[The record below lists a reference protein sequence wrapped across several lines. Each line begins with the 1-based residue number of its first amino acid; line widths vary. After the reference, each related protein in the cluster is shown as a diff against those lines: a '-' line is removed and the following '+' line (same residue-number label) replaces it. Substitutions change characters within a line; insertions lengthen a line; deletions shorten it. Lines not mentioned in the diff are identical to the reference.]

1 MFLVATL
8 NSNAQT
14 KTKPFQ
20 TARAEL
26 PSLPA
31 RFCKIWNANFL
42 KIFTFS
48 QEFLLSWD
56 KDLDFLL
63 AGHWEY
69 MFLLLLEFFPHVILI
84 TWGLESG
91 LAKFFLQNLFLYGK
105 FFCQWG
111 KYSKN
116 WENGLFPPCL
126 FSKACSS
133 FHNENWYKEVTL
145 YPMDLPWKKFWCPKT
160 SWILTFCLLNLS
172 SALLNFEASQ
182 LPTWQDMTSFLLR
195 KW

>member
-1 MFLVATL
+1 MARYLYWKWLLQGTWWMFLVATL
-8 NSNAQT
+8 NSNSQT
-14 KTKPFQ
+14 KTKPFK

-91 LAKFFLQNLFLYGK
+91 LAKFF
-105 FFCQWG
+105 FCRI
-111 KYSKN
+111 
-116 WENGLFPPCL
+116 
-126 FSKACSS
+126 CSS
-133 FHNENWYKEVTL
+133 MVPFMPMVSTL
-145 YPMDLPWKKFWCPKT
+145 KLAWICGS
-160 SWILTFCLLNLS
+160 SW
-172 SALLNFEASQ
+172 LNFIE
-182 LPTWQDMTSFLLR
+182 
-195 KW
+195 KV

>member
-1 MFLVATL
+1 MARYLYWKWLLQGTWWMFLVATL
-8 NSNAQT
+8 NSNSQT
-14 KTKPFQ
+14 KTKPFK

-91 LAKFFLQNLFLYGK
+91 LAKFFLQNLFLYGTPSLALETYVEEGVLGN
-105 FFCQWG
+105 FMRRVFQFNPIMV
-111 KYSKN
+111 Y
-116 WENGLFPPCL
+116 
-126 FSKACSS
+126 
-133 FHNENWYKEVTL
+133 FH
-145 YPMDLPWKKFWCPKT
+145 M
-160 SWILTFCLLNLS
+160 
-172 SALLNFEASQ
+172 
-182 LPTWQDMTSFLLR
+182 
-195 KW
+195 

>member
-1 MFLVATL
+1 MARYLYWKWLLQGTWWMFLVATL
-8 NSNAQT
+8 NSNSQT
-14 KTKPFQ
+14 KTKPFK

-42 KIFTFS
+42 KFFTFS

-91 LAKFFLQNLFLYGK
+91 LAKFFLQNLFLYGIL
-105 FFCQWG
+105 FF
-111 KYSKN
+111 
-116 WENGLFPPCL
+116 
-126 FSKACSS
+126 
-133 FHNENWYKEVTL
+133 
-145 YPMDLPWKKFWCPKT
+145 
-160 SWILTFCLLNLS
+160 WIMRNAVHWPLN
-172 SALLNFEASQ
+172 AIFFN
-182 LPTWQDMTSFLLR
+182 
-195 KW
+195 

>member
-1 MFLVATL
+1 MSRYLYWKWLLQGTWWMFLVATL
-8 NSNAQT
+8 NSNSQT

-91 LAKFFLQNLFLYGK
+91 LAKFFFAESVPLWYYNRMVRGTINKHASFSRSGRK
-105 FFCQWG
+105 AVTKVQWTVG
-111 KYSKN
+111 Q
-116 WENGLFPPCL
+116 W
-126 FSKACSS
+126 
-133 FHNENWYKEVTL
+133 T
-145 YPMDLPWKKFWCPKT
+145 
-160 SWILTFCLLNLS
+160 
-172 SALLNFEASQ
+172 
-182 LPTWQDMTSFLLR
+182 
-195 KW
+195 